1 MLEGQGHRVLV
12 ANCSETAM
20 RLVAQPRLRID
31 YLMTNVADPQAP
43 DLAARVVDARP
54 EVEMLFMSAVRD
66 PDAIRVKMIDDGSVA
81 QHKEAIRSRT
91 LQPPMVKVATV
102 GRA

>member
-1 MLEGQGHRVLV
+1 
-12 ANCSETAM
+12 
-20 RLVAQPRLRID
+20 
-31 YLMTNVADPQAP
+31 
-43 DLAARVVDARP
+43 
-54 EVEMLFMSAVRD
+54 
-66 PDAIRVKMIDDGSVA
+66 MIDDGSVA